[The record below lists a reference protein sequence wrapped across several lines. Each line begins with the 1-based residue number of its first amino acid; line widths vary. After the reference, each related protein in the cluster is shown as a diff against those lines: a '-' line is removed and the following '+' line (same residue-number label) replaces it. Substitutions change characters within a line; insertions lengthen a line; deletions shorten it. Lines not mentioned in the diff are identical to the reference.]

1 MPLESGLFD
10 SYGLDLKQRPLRQGR
25 HLHTG
30 AGRRLTGEAAGIDGV
45 KALDKTK

>member
-1 MPLESGLFD
+1 MKGMLFD
-10 SYGLDLKQRPLRQGR
+10 GYSFNFEQRSFWQGS

-30 AGRRLTGEAAGIDGV
+30 AGLRLTGESAGIDGV